1 MRYSMK
7 LLSLLFAGTLLLP
20 SSVSAETWWLLISG
34 TTARYGG
41 LVLEKV
47 PMESEEQCNAAGDV
61 IYNSKDLESPNNLH
75 EQWAMHT
82 TRYICIK
89 GK

>member
-1 MRYSMK
+1 MK

-20 SSVSAETWWLLISG
+20 SAVSAETWWLLISG
-34 TTARYGG
+34 TTKMYGG
-41 LVLEKV
+41 LVLEKI
-47 PMESEEQCNAAGDV
+47 PMESEEQCNAAGDT
-61 IYNSKDLESPNNLH
+61 IYNSKDLEKPNNLH
-75 EQWAMHT
+75 ELYAMHT

>member
-1 MRYSMK
+1 MK

-20 SSVSAETWWLLISG
+20 SAVSAETWWLLISG
-34 TTARYGG
+34 TTQRYGG

-47 PMESEEQCNAAGDV
+47 PMDSEEQCNEAGDV
-61 IYNSKDLESPNNLH
+61 IYNSRDLEPPNNLH
-75 EQWAMHT
+75 HDNAIYTIRH
-82 TRYICIK
+82 ICIK